1 MSAADT
7 LKKETTDE
15 DIQYSSGSEEV
26 SEEVSE
32 VEQAATE
39 AVVSPNQT
47 VEVVQPVE
55 PSKKNVT
62 RKQRKKSAPTGVTDV
77 ADLTKVLNTA
87 GQVIDT
93 ATKTIKDPQEPSEV
107 IQEAQPTKVVQPII
121 EEGLKS
127 VVQTGKKADGSNK
140 NNPISLRLDAFYE
153 FVRSKICTTFIS
165 HAKSDC
171 ILGFQVSL
179 LTVMAKEKG
188 KEVENI
194 DVSRVDRGLM
204 ESYAELGRQAI
215 GSTHTDLTADKHG
228 GPIEQRRESE
238 DEDKDYALGLR
249 LDLNLAKL
257 HGDVVLTR
265 KYIYTDFT
273 QLKNN
278 AVLTT

>member
-62 RKQRKKSAPTGVTDV
+62 RKQRKKSAPTGVADV

-140 NNPISLRLDAFYE
+140 NNPISLRLDLNLE
-153 FVRSKICTTFIS
+153 LEIFI
-165 HAKSDC
+165 
-171 ILGFQVSL
+171 
-179 LTVMAKEKG
+179 
-188 KEVENI
+188 N
-194 DVSRVDRGLM
+194 
-204 ESYAELGRQAI
+204 SYAELGRQAI

-238 DEDKDYALGLR
+238 DEDKDKDDALGLR

-257 HGDVVLTR
+257 HGDVVLT
-265 KYIYTDFT
+265 
-273 QLKNN
+273 L
-278 AVLTT
+278 LTT